1 MEKYGT
7 AESFTKVTNVLQ
19 KFYCKETYKDVHV
32 YLMSEFVLADAQKY
46 RFLNAF
52 KHKFGK
58 RTIAGCLLMFSH
70 TLISANS
77 SQDFITVTTFKFLSK
92 EHGVN
97 VTEEILKLL
106 MFLIGTVLCYFF
118 MKKFGRRTTL

>member
-19 KFYCKETYKDVHV
+19 KFYCKETFKDVHV

-52 KHKFGK
+52 RHEFRK
-58 RTIAGCLLMFSH
+58 RIIAGCLLIFSH
-70 TLISANS
+70 DLISANS
-77 SQDFITVTTFKFLSK
+77 SHHFISVSTFKFLSK
-92 EHGVN
+92 EKSEN
-97 VTEEILKLL
+97 SIEEALKLL
-106 MFLIGTVLCYFF
+106 SCLIGNVLCYFF